1 MLAPSHKLRKK
12 KTQTILNENVHMYF
26 FHVEGAKQQGSKV
39 DKGPTDF
46 QSHPIICQ
54 DKTNLSYT
62 NNRFFC
68 LNMYTLSTTSQC
80 VSLLFKLFINCSRSK
95 QVSYSA

>member
-62 NNRFFC
+62 NNRFF
-68 LNMYTLSTTSQC
+68 
-80 VSLLFKLFINCSRSK
+80 LFKHVHTEHHISMCFSI
-95 QVSYSA
+95 V